1 MASRRRGGRASAK
14 RKASARAAAK
24 RASARR
30 AEKKSDRRGAY
41 LASGGSRADRIKS
54 RTATGGTSTGRESG
68 IAAANKYDRNK
79 KEKSLQQSVG
89 SLDRRVEKA
98 LKEGNTDLAK
108 DLRSRQ
114 NKFVKQLALERVRKT
129 PGGTIQG
136 NIRTSSGDPLLTT
149 RGFDEFQR
157 TVDQDFLDPT
167 RKLRNLYPDDFA
179 KMYPITNVISKP
191 LGIRAIESAFG
202 IKRKPTPYNLEEM
215 PGVRYPLDIDFG
227 AGEGE
232 PFFGGRSRDPNFDSY
247 PYIAPVEP
255 VTISDLEDDL
265 STDFSQTK
273 DTLEDL
279 GIDENQILPVQD
291 DPDTDIIEKD
301 SNDGSAIQ
309 QYYRQIEEN
318 KKAFPGFYENRSPF
332 FLPDDEKAKLNA
344 QAANA
349 LEAGSDR
356 TYGMQFSDEDLANIG
371 INRATFER
379 DYDTPLVQK
388 AINDYLEQQALA
400 SINQDTPAYAQG
412 FELPFEV
419 ADKDPLPSLFNLFG
433 QND

>member
-1 MASRRRGGRASAK
+1 MASKRRGGRASAK

>member
-1 MASRRRGGRASAK
+1 MASKRRGGRASSK

>member
-179 KMYPITNVISKP
+179 EMYPITNVISKP